1 MGDNRWLKNSFVYLI
16 ILVAALALLFN
27 YFNNNTNQ
35 TMEKG
40 IYEILNDAKANKVEQ
55 IKAQTGSNDIF
66 VTYRGESNKQY
77 HSRLESDSSVTQ
89 LLIQA
94 GVPLDSVKV

>member
-27 YFNNNTNQ
+27 YFNNTTNQ
-35 TMEKG
+35 TTEKG
-40 IYEILNDAKANKVEQ
+40 IYEILNDAKAGKVEQ

-66 VTYRGESNKQY
+66 VTYRGE
-77 HSRLESDSSVTQ
+77 R
-89 LLIQA
+89 
-94 GVPLDSVKV
+94 